1 MINSYSFGRI
11 VIDGKEYTRDIIV
24 FPDHI
29 ETDWWR
35 KEGHKLCID
44 DIKDILKEKPEVLV
58 VGTGYY
64 GLMKVLP
71 KAEKRLNSE
80 GIKVIA
86 QMTREACKTYNDL
99 LKSNK
104 VVAAFHLTC

>member
-24 FPDHI
+24 FPDRI
-29 ETDWWR
+29 DADWWR

-44 DIKDILKEKPEVLV
+44 DIKDIIKEKPEVLV
-58 VGTGYY
+58 VGTGYH

-86 QMTREACKTYNDL
+86 QRTRKACKTYNG